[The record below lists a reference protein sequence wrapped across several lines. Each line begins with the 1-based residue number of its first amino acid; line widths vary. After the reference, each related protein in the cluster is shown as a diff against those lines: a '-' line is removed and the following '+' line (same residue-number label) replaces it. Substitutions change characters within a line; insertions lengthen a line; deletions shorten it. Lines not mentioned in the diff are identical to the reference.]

1 MFFFVCDW
9 QSSAAMAPVISLM
22 FYAATDVQG
31 SLQAHVEEKNH
42 LSSVTGTSEELGN
55 FKITFGKPT
64 AGEGATGKYAKYVMH
79 LHTNVHCFSKLSN
92 IH

>member
-1 MFFFVCDW
+1 
-9 QSSAAMAPVISLM
+9 M

-64 AGEGATGKYAKYVMH
+64 AGEGAAGKYAKYVVH
-79 LHTNVHCFSKLSN
+79 QHTNVDCF
-92 IH
+92 